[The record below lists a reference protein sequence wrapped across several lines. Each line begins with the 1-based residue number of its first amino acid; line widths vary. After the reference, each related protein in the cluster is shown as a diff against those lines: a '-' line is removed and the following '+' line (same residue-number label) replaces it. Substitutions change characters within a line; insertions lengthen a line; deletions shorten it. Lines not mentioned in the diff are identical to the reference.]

1 MKEPKIVAF
10 VTLYD
15 INSGKKIV
23 DGEALLPRLIDK
35 NIQKMAKRYDFWFS
49 ADVYENGEVLRA
61 DWKGHEYEN

>member
-15 INSGKKIV
+15 INNGKKIV
-23 DGEALLPRLIDK
+23 DGEALLPRSINQNML
-35 NIQKMAKRYDFWFS
+35 KMTKTYNFWFS